1 MQTESE
7 TSSAGNEANVYQYQ
21 KKVWQNTLVQIY
33 VVTSTMTGK
42 SNNWTREQ
50 LLVAFNLYCQ
60 LPFGKL
66 DQRNPDI
73 IRFAAMIGRTPSA
86 LAMKL
91 VNIAS
96 LDPVITD
103 SGRKGLVG
111 ASKLDRAMWDEMQQD
126 WNKFALKSQMMIDA
140 LASQSSTALI
150 EPLVTEEIEDDVE
163 INYSAENR
171 ITQTQIRVG
180 QHFFR
185 RAVLSAY
192 AGRCCITG
200 IAHPTLLVA
209 SHIIPW
215 RSGKENRLNPRNGL
229 CLSALHDKAFDKG
242 LITVTPDYTIKISSS
257 ARQMADNRFA
267 SEWLIGLEGKK
278 IAMPE
283 KFSPS
288 MEFIEW
294 HNEHIFLRD

>member
-1 MQTESE
+1 
-7 TSSAGNEANVYQYQ
+7 
-21 KKVWQNTLVQIY
+21 
-33 VVTSTMTGK
+33 MTGK

-126 WNKFALKSQMMIDA
+126 WSKFALESQMMIDA
-140 LASQSSTALI
+140 LVSQSNTSLI
-150 EPLVTEEIEDDVE
+150 EPLVTEEIDDDE
-163 INYSAENR
+163 GINYSAESK
-171 ITQTQIRVG
+171 IAQTQIRVG

-185 RAVLSAY
+185 RAVMSAY

-200 IAHPTLLVA
+200 LTHPTLLVA

-215 RSGKENRLNPRNGL
+215 RSDKDNRLNPRNGL
-229 CLSALHDKAFDKG
+229 CLSTLHDKAFDKG
-242 LITVTPDYTIKISSS
+242 LITITPDYTIKISSS
-257 ARQMADNRFA
+257 ARQLADNRFA

-278 IAMPE
+278 ITLPE

-294 HNEHIFLRD
+294 HNEHIFLSD

>member
-1 MQTESE
+1 MAE
-7 TSSAGNEANVYQYQ
+7 
-21 KKVWQNTLVQIY
+21 
-33 VVTSTMTGK
+33 K

-103 SGRKGLVG
+103 SGRKGLNG
-111 ASKLDRAMWDEMQQD
+111 ASKLDRAMWDEMQHN
-126 WNKFALKSQMMIDA
+126 WNNFALESQTMVDA
-140 LASQSSTALI
+140 LVAQSNTSLI
-150 EPLVTEEIEDDVE
+150 APLITEEIDDAE
-163 INYSAENR
+163 ISYSAESK
-171 ITQTQIRVG
+171 TAQTQIRVG

-200 IAHPTLLVA
+200 LAHPALLVA
-209 SHIIPW
+209 SHIVPW
-215 RSGKENRLNPRNGL
+215 RSDKDNRLNPRNGL
-229 CLSALHDKAFDKG
+229 CLSTLHDKAFDKG
-242 LITVTPDYTIKISSS
+242 LISVRPDYTIRISSA
-257 ARQMADNRFA
+257 ARELSGNRFA

-278 IAMPE
+278 IALPE

-294 HNEHIFLRD
+294 HNEHIFLQD